1 MPFQAVS
8 NHLTSYAA
16 DWIAPGSNIILG
28 AILLDN
34 PTLLL
39 TKEIVIIAGI
49 VIGII
54 TNAVRLY
61 KDLRAKKDKDDK
73 VD

>member
-1 MPFQAVS
+1 MSVS
-8 NHLTSYAA
+8 NHLTSYIA
-16 DWIAPGSNIILG
+16 DWIAPGSNIVLG
-28 AILLDN
+28 AFLLDN
-34 PTLLL
+34 TTFLV

-61 KDLRAKKDKDDK
+61 KDLRKKDKDDN